1 MGQAI
6 SALYKHTHSEGFW
19 HKSQSSYFRV
29 MIRIEKV
36 ALAEAEQLLAFS
48 KKTFYEF
55 FAHLNDLSNI
65 DAYSSQAFTLQKM
78 QSELANPDSEF
89 YFALIN
95 DDIAGYLKLN
105 FNNAQTELQDKKA
118 VEIERIYV
126 SAEHH
131 GKHTGRSLLNFATDI
146 AREKQIEY
154 LWLGV
159 WEHNNKA
166 IGFYK
171 NHGFEVFSR
180 HDFLLGD
187 DVQTDLMMRK
197 MV

>member
-1 MGQAI
+1 
-6 SALYKHTHSEGFW
+6 
-19 HKSQSSYFRV
+19 
-29 MIRIEKV
+29 MIRIQKV
-36 ALAEAEQLLAFS
+36 TLAEAEQVLVFS
-48 KKTFYEF
+48 KKTFYDF

-65 DAYSSQAFTLQKM
+65 DTYSAEAFTLQKM
-78 QSELANPDSEF
+78 QWELANPDSEF
-89 YFALIN
+89 YFALLN
-95 DDIAGYLKLN
+95 DDTAGYLKLN

-118 VEIERIYV
+118 AEIERIYV

-131 GKHTGRSLLNFATDI
+131 GKHIGRGLLNFATDI
-146 AREKQIEY
+146 AKARQLEY

-159 WEHNNKA
+159 WEHNDKA

-171 NHGFEVFSR
+171 HHGFEVFSS

-187 DVQTDLMMRK
+187 DLQTDLMMRK